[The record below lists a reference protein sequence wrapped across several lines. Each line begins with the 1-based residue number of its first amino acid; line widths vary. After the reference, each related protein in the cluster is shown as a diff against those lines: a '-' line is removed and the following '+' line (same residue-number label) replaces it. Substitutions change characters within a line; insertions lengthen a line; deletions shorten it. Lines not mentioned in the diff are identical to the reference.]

1 MMLILLRLLPL
12 ITLYILFFFVEFK
25 IVMLGYL
32 AACIVQLLLY
42 KIFLGRFSIPHAL
55 YFLSGL
61 IFVGGAFYF
70 KNDVVFMY
78 EISFLLIL
86 SAIYILYTYFTAEK
100 GSVYIMG
107 ISQPTDQ
114 KILSLTYLNYVMSA
128 MYLVLGLG
136 NLAIV
141 YYFPPIYWLNFRVF
155 GVYLCL
161 MLVSGIIGL
170 SLARSDEHALK
181 ESKEV

>member
-1 MMLILLRLLPL
+1 
-12 ITLYILFFFVEFK
+12 
-25 IVMLGYL
+25 MLGYL
-32 AACIVQLLLY
+32 AACIVQLLFY
-42 KIFLGRFSIPHAL
+42 KIFLGRFSIPHTL

-70 KNDVVFMY
+70 KNDAIFMY

-86 SAIYILYTYFTAEK
+86 SALYILYTYLTAKE
-100 GSVYIMG
+100 GNIYIMG
-107 ISQPTDQ
+107 VSQATDQ
-114 KILSLTYLNYVMSA
+114 KLLSLTYLNYVMSA
-128 MYLVLGLG
+128 IYIILGLA

-141 YYFPPIYWLNFRVF
+141 YYLPPIYWLNFRVF

-161 MLVSGIIGL
+161 MIVSGIIGI
-170 SLARSDEHALK
+170 SLARSDEQASK